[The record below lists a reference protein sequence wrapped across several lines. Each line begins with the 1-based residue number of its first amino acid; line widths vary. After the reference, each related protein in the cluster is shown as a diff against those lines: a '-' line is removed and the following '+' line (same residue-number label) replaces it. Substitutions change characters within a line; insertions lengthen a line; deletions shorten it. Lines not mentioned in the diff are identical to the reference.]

1 MSKFK
6 TTPPLVTLNETNKI
20 EIHLHEPLIQK
31 PRSRKKR
38 IGLQIL
44 NTLARL
50 EVLLDKEESL
60 ASSDTKIV
68 NLNQQQFNK
77 KEIEN
82 ALSVLETIIF
92 QLEGEA
98 APKKDIQAYLSESGL
113 GGLFPKSAKRLA
125 PNTTLFNDSSNKMN
139 ATAHFHETN
148 LYNQLVSVSL
158 QLQQDIKLTNHK
170 YMAHQL
176 ALLYQ
181 CLNQVGG
188 PFLKYRSRVELHFD
202 AIKALSNSSEE
213 PQLDEEQKKW
223 LSELTA
229 DIVTGALF
237 SGRPTTTMSQPVAA
251 YLNKIG
257 DMTIANKTILD

>member
-1 MSKFK
+1 
-6 TTPPLVTLNETNKI
+6 

-44 NTLARL
+44 NTLTRL

-60 ASSDTKIV
+60 ASSDTKIE

-92 QLEGEA
+92 QLEDEA
-98 APKKDIQAYLSESGL
+98 ASKKDIQTYLLELGL
-113 GGLFPKSAKRLA
+113 SDLFPKSAKRLT
-125 PNTTLFNDSSNKMN
+125 PNTTLFNDSSNKMS
-139 ATAHFHETN
+139 AMAHFHGMN
-148 LYNQLVSVSL
+148 LQNQLVSVSL

-181 CLNQVGG
+181 CLNQASG

-257 DMTIANKTILD
+257 DVTIANKTILD

>member
-1 MSKFK
+1 M
-6 TTPPLVTLNETNKI
+6 LM
-20 EIHLHEPLIQK
+20 
-31 PRSRKKR
+31 R
-38 IGLQIL
+38 
-44 NTLARL
+44 NT
-50 EVLLDKEESL
+50 K
-60 ASSDTKIV
+60 
-68 NLNQQQFNK
+68 
-77 KEIEN
+77 IEN

-92 QLEGEA
+92 QLEDEA

-148 LYNQLVSVSL
+148 LYNQLVSISL

-181 CLNQVGG
+181 CLNQAGG
-188 PFLKYRSRVELHFD
+188 PFLKYKSRVELHFD

-223 LSELTA
+223 FQRVSSTRYHFCQCVSSTRYCQRIPSTLSSTINAESVNIPTA
-229 DIVTGALF
+229 SA
-237 SGRPTTTMSQPVAA
+237 P
-251 YLNKIG
+251 
-257 DMTIANKTILD
+257 